1 MRLVTHNFIAI
12 FPIDKKYIYTHFT
25 KGASFGT
32 LFATYYVAKNPPNA
46 ADFGKTSYI
55 FTLSQR

>member
-32 LFATYYVAKNPPNA
+32 LFATQYMAKSAPTKA
-46 ADFGKTSYI
+46 KFG
-55 FTLSQR
+55 